1 MGSEEEGAEEGV
13 VAEAGVRRR
22 TDSPQTGVADGISQR
37 ESDPLDSIRSLRIEE
52 LVQFLRN
59 FPREHHHG
67 AIAVGA
73 LRVPPD
79 DFLHLRRID
88 EDGRWKSAALT
99 SEVEELFCQCFPLV
113 LWKVGAEGIGTRPR
127 GFDSP
132 GRKLPNPRSRFPI
145 STQRRSLHFRFGSSD
160 AR

>member
-1 MGSEEEGAEEGV
+1 MGEEEEVREGI

-59 FPREHHHG
+59 FPREHHHR
-67 AIAVGA
+67 AIAVGT

-79 DFLHLRRID
+79 DFLHLRGID
-88 EDGRWKSAALT
+88 ENRDGRAVALA
-99 SEVEELFCQCFPLV
+99 SEV
-113 LWKVGAEGIGTRPR
+113 
-127 GFDSP
+127 
-132 GRKLPNPRSRFPI
+132 
-145 STQRRSLHFRFGSSD
+145 
-160 AR
+160 